1 VSGLS
6 KDIIGNAKRLR
17 TESGQVMTEGDKSLT
32 LAGLVSHEAE
42 SLYLRSL
49 AAGTMRADIF
59 RDSGAAA
66 TELLETG
73 IAFPAGDDSMIRCV
87 DPATALRLLIG
98 HRQRELVDRQDQIIE
113 GWRKLTAMLAPNCAQ
128 SDGDHDSA
136 PAEIQLRV
144 LRMMPTDDDAAI
156 ARRLRLSVS
165 TVRRHIKS
173 LYLMLGVNNRF
184 AAGVVAAKRG
194 WV

>member
-1 VSGLS
+1 M
-6 KDIIGNAKRLR
+6 A
-17 TESGQVMTEGDKSLT
+17 EGDKSLT
-32 LAGLVSHEAE
+32 LAGLVSGEAE
-42 SLYLRSL
+42 SLYLRL
-49 AAGTMRADIF
+49 RAAGTLRQDTF
-59 RDSGAAA
+59 HESGAAA
-66 TELLETG
+66 AELLETG
-73 IAFPAGDDSMIRCV
+73 IAFPAGAEEAVVRCV

-98 HRQRELVDRQDQIIE
+98 RRQRELVDRQDQIIE
-113 GWRKLTAMLAPNCAQ
+113 GWRKLSAMLPD
-128 SDGDHDSA
+128 SDLSETPDRNGHGDPG

-173 LYLMLGVNNRF
+173 LYLILGVNNRF
-184 AAGVVAAKRG
+184 AAGMVAAKRG

>member
-1 VSGLS
+1 M
-6 KDIIGNAKRLR
+6 A
-17 TESGQVMTEGDKSLT
+17 EGDKSLT
-32 LAGLVSHEAE
+32 LAGLVGREAE
-42 SLYLRSL
+42 SLYLRL
-49 AAGTMRADIF
+49 RAAGTMRADTF
-59 RDSGAAA
+59 HAGGTAAA
-66 TELLETG
+66 ELLETG
-73 IAFPAGDDSMIRCV
+73 IAFPSGDDDALIRCV

-98 HRQRELVDRQDQIIE
+98 RRQRELVDRQDQIIE
-113 GWRKLTAMLAPNCAQ
+113 GWRKLTAMLAPNCAFSE
-128 SDGDHDSA
+128 SDPNRNGIGDAA

-173 LYLMLGVNNRF
+173 LYLILGVNNRF

>member
-1 VSGLS
+1 
-6 KDIIGNAKRLR
+6 
-17 TESGQVMTEGDKSLT
+17 MTEGDKSLT

-42 SLYLRSL
+42 TLYLRL
-49 AAGTMRADIF
+49 RAAGSMGATTFHDLG
-59 RDSGAAA
+59 GAAA
-66 TELLETG
+66 ELVDTG
-73 IAFPAGDDSMIRCV
+73 IAFRSGDDEAIIRCV

-98 HRQRELVDRQDQIIE
+98 RRQRELVDRQDQIIE
-113 GWRKLTAMLAPNCAQ
+113 GWRKLTAMLAPNAYFSGGPGGFGG
-128 SDGDHDSA
+128 SDGEHNGVTGFGDAA

-144 LRMMPTDDDAAI
+144 LRLMPTDDDAAI

-184 AAGVVAAKRG
+184 AAGMVAAKRG
-194 WV
+194 WI

>member
-1 VSGLS
+1 M
-6 KDIIGNAKRLR
+6 A
-17 TESGQVMTEGDKSLT
+17 EGDKSLT
-32 LAGLVSHEAE
+32 LAGLVSQEAE
-42 SLYLRSL
+42 SLYLRL
-49 AAGTMRADIF
+49 RA
-59 RDSGAAA
+59 SGPMAAA
-66 TELLETG
+66 TFHDIGAPASELVDTG
-73 IAFPAGDDSMIRCV
+73 IAFRSGDDEAMIRCV

-98 HRQRELVDRQDQIIE
+98 RRQRELVDRQDQIIE
-113 GWRKLTAMLAPNCAQ
+113 GWRKLTAMLAPNACH
-128 SDGDHDSA
+128 SDGAHVTGGIGDTA

-184 AAGVVAAKRG
+184 AAGMVAAKRG
-194 WV
+194 WI

>member
-1 VSGLS
+1 MG
-6 KDIIGNAKRLR
+6 
-17 TESGQVMTEGDKSLT
+17 EPDKAVT
-32 LAGLVSHEAE
+32 LAGLVSQEAE
-42 SLYLRSL
+42 LLYRRLR
-49 AAGTMRADIF
+49 AAGSVPAAGF

-66 TELLETG
+66 VELLDTG
-73 IAFPAGDDSMIRCV
+73 IAFPAGRDDAVIRPV

-98 HRQRELVDRQDQIIE
+98 RRQRELVDRQDQIIE
-113 GWRKLTAMLAPNCAQ
+113 GWRRLTALLPPTCGAHPE
-128 SDGDHDSA
+128 SDPSA
-136 PAEIQLRV
+136 DQWSHASPGEIQLRV

-173 LYLMLGVNNRF
+173 LYQMLGVDNRF
-184 AAGVVAAKRG
+184 AAGMVAAKRG

>member
-1 VSGLS
+1 MG
-6 KDIIGNAKRLR
+6 
-17 TESGQVMTEGDKSLT
+17 EPDKAVT
-32 LAGLVSHEAE
+32 LAGLVSQEAE
-42 SLYLRSL
+42 LLYRRLR
-49 AAGTMRADIF
+49 AAGSVPAAGF

-66 TELLETG
+66 AELLDTG
-73 IAFPAGDDSMIRCV
+73 IAFPTGRDDTMIRPV

-98 HRQRELVDRQDQIIE
+98 RRQRELVARQDQIIE
-113 GWRKLTAMLAPNCAQ
+113 GWRRLTALLPPTCGAVDQ
-128 SDGDHDSA
+128 SADQWSRTSPG
-136 PAEIQLRV
+136 ELQLRV

-173 LYLMLGVNNRF
+173 LYEMLGVDNRF
-184 AAGVVAAKRG
+184 AAGMVAAKRG